1 MTGEPQA
8 RSFGR
13 SAGTLSAGVGAAGLL
28 TYVFFALAAHNLDAT
43 AYGEI
48 VVLWSAT
55 FVTISVLHRPVEQF
69 ISRSV
74 AERRTHGRPIGPSLR
89 TAARIQGAVAVGFT
103 IVALALRVPLTD
115 DLFSGS
121 TAMYWIYVGAVLA
134 FAASF
139 FARGYLAG
147 EAMFGLLAG
156 LLVSESFSRMAFS
169 LAVAVGVAAGRDAVA
184 VGVVAAPL
192 FSLLVV
198 PLAFVGRAAMTAPAT
213 PAPAGPSEASGLAA
227 GGAFAAAVLLIMLSE
242 QIFLN
247 AGPLLVRAEEGA
259 AEAGYIFN
267 VLMLARAPLLV
278 FQGIA
283 ISLLPHLTRLRSRG
297 GDEAAAAFEVSVGM
311 TLRAI
316 FAFTALVAVVVAI
329 AGPALMQI
337 AFSDRFDYDRAGLLI
352 VTAAMGLYLAS
363 TTLNQAALAQGQA
376 RRACAA
382 WGACAAGFLVWAL
395 IPVFDPARRIEVG
408 FLAAAAVLFVLLRR
422 VYADP
427 RAAGGG
433 AGRGLT
439 AAEEVEAGLALA
451 DEAS

>member
-1 MTGEPQA
+1 MAAGGPE

-13 SAGTLSAGVGAAGLL
+13 SAGLLSAGVGAAGLL
-28 TYVFFALAAHNLDAT
+28 TYVYFALASHNLDST
-43 AYGEI
+43 AYGEV

-69 ISRSV
+69 ISRTV
-74 AERRTHGRPIGPSLR
+74 AERRERGQPIGAALA
-89 TAARIQGAVAVGFT
+89 TAARIQALVAIGFALA
-103 IVALALRVPLTD
+103 ALALREPLQN
-115 DLFSGS
+115 DLLSGS
-121 TAMYWIYVGAVLA
+121 ATLYWIYVGAVLA

-147 EAMFGLLAG
+147 EGHFGLLAG
-156 LLVSESFSRMAFS
+156 LLTSESFSRMAFS
-169 LAVAVGVAAGRDAVA
+169 LAVAIGVAAGRDAIA
-184 VGVVAAPL
+184 AGIVAAPL
-192 FSLLVV
+192 FSLAVV
-198 PLAFVGRAAMTAPAT
+198 PLAFGRRAARTK
-213 PAPAGPSEASGLAA
+213 PAPAARRPVGEPDLAR

-247 AGPLLVRAEEGA
+247 AGPLLLHATDGA
-259 AEAGYIFN
+259 AAAGFIFN

-297 GDEAAAAFEVSVGM
+297 AGDPDAGAEFEASVGV

-316 FAFTALVAVVVAI
+316 AAFTAVVALVVAI

-337 AFSDRFDYDRAGLLI
+337 AFSDRFEYDRAGLLI

-376 RRACAA
+376 RRAAARWTVCAIGFMA
-382 WGACAAGFLVWAL
+382 WCLTGAL
-395 IPVFDPARRIEVG
+395 DPARRIELG
-408 FLAAAAVLFVLLRR
+408 FLGAAAVLSVALWRL
-422 VYADP
+422 Y
-427 RAAGGG
+427 G
-433 AGRGLT
+433 ASGRGRPDAAPLT
-439 AAEEVEAGLALA
+439 AAEELEARLALA